1 MPSCP
6 HLACSIPASETIE
19 PLSFE
24 TMLEVLP
31 VGAMTCDLRTFTI
44 DYANTCSIRLL
55 HSIRDSLGIDPER
68 IVGTSIDVFHRHPGY
83 QRGLLSD
90 PASLPHK
97 ARIRF
102 GDEWLDLHIHALP
115 DSQGRVVRA
124 LLVWAI
130 ATAEVAKENEEY
142 KLLRMI
148 DDMPVAVMTVD
159 PTTFA
164 ITYLNETSKRTL
176 SQIETL
182 LPAKPEALLGAS
194 IDIFHRNPEH
204 QRRLLASPENLPH
217 RARIKLGPEVLDL
230 QVSAVTGTEGDYIG
244 PMLTWSVIT
253 QQVAAEARI
262 QQLAHYDTLTGLANR
277 ATFREHLEAVLER
290 AQPRLGLLFIDLD
303 GFKLVNDA
311 NGHLVGDAL
320 LQRVAERLRDRCG
333 APDVMVARLG
343 GDEFAILIE
352 DGDGA
357 AATRLAGDLVEAL
370 VEPFHVADERRLQV
384 GASIGV
390 AVAPLHGSDSET
402 LLSRADMA
410 LYAAK
415 AAGKNTFRLFEPE
428 MERRMTQR
436 VRLEAKLRRALERE
450 DELFLFYQP
459 ITDIRTGRV
468 TAREG
473 LIRWHHPV
481 RSWIPP
487 GDFIPI
493 AEESGLIEEMGTWVL
508 QRACADAM
516 GWEDGARVAVNVSPR
531 QLGSGRL
538 TQAVLSALVASGL
551 PPQRLELEVTESAL
565 LSEHV
570 DCLGE
575 LRRIRGFGV
584 RIALDDFG
592 TGFSSLAHLR
602 AFPFDKIKID
612 GSFVRDATSRPDCA
626 AIVGVV
632 ADLGRRLGVTTVA
645 EGVETEAHLALVT
658 AEGCSEVQ
666 GYLLGRP
673 QPHPRDAERVA
684 RLSARAAA
692 GFAAAG
698 TADDRSDCAAA

>member
-1 MPSCP
+1 MSCP
-6 HLACSIPASETIE
+6 HLDPVTAYLGVIE
-19 PLSFE
+19 PLSFARMIE
-24 TMLEVLP
+24 TLP
-31 VGAMTCDLRTFTI
+31 IGAMTCDLRTFTI
-44 DYANTCSIRLL
+44 DYANACSIQLL
-55 HSIRDSLGIDPER
+55 HTIRDSLDFDPEQ
-68 IVGTSIDVFHRHPGY
+68 IVGTCIDVFHRQPGY
-83 QRGLLSD
+83 QRGLLANPD
-90 PASLPHK
+90 ALPHK

-102 GDEWLDLHIHALP
+102 GDEWLDLHIHPLP

-159 PTTFA
+159 PASFA
-164 ITYLNETSKRTL
+164 ITYMNETSKRTL
-176 SQIETL
+176 SQIENL
-182 LPAKPEALLGAS
+182 LPVRPDALLGQS
-194 IDIFHRNPEH
+194 IDIFHRHPEH
-204 QRRLLASPENLPH
+204 QRRLLADPRNLPH

-230 QVSAVTGTEGDYIG
+230 QVSAVTGTSGDYIG

-262 QQLAHYDTLTGLANR
+262 QQLAHYDTLTALANR
-277 ATFREHLEAVLER
+277 TTFREHLEAVLHR
-290 AQPRLGLLFIDLD
+290 PQSCLGLLFIDLD

-320 LQRVAERLRDRCG
+320 LKRVAERLLGHCRG
-333 APDVMVARLG
+333 PDVTVARLG
-343 GDEFAILIE
+343 GDEFAILIQG
-352 DGDGA
+352 GDTGT
-357 AATRLAGDLVEAL
+357 ATALAEALVEAL
-370 VEPFHVADERRLQV
+370 VTPFQIEDGRRLQI
-384 GASIGV
+384 GASIGI
-390 AVAPLHGSDSET
+390 AVAPLHGTDSET
-402 LLSRADMA
+402 LLSRADIA

-415 AAGKNTFRLFEPE
+415 AAGKNTSRVFQTE
-428 MERRMTQR
+428 MEQRMTQR
-436 VRLEAKLRRALERE
+436 VRLEAKLRQALEE
-450 DELFLFYQP
+450 KEGLFLFYQP
-459 ITDIRTGRV
+459 ITDIATGRV

-473 LIRWHHPV
+473 LIRWHHPA
-481 RSWIPP
+481 RGWISP

-493 AEESGLIEEMGTWVL
+493 AEESGLIDGLGTWVL
-508 QRACADAM
+508 HRACTDAM
-516 GWEDGARVAVNVSPR
+516 TWEDGARVAVNVSPR
-531 QLGSGRL
+531 QLGTGRL
-538 TQAVLSALVASGL
+538 HQAVLAALVASGL
-551 PPQRLELEVTESAL
+551 PPQRLELEVTKSAL
-565 LSEHV
+565 LNDHV

-575 LRRIRGFGV
+575 LRRVRDLGV

-673 QPHPRDAERVA
+673 APRPRDVEVIEDLVAGAIRRRAEPRVEGE
-684 RLSARAAA
+684 AA
-692 GFAAAG
+692 
-698 TADDRSDCAAA
+698 